1 MPHCPLL
8 HSLATEVCM
17 GAKRLTDE
25 QMQSFIRSGYI
36 EVVPDL
42 PPEFHSEMFSK
53 IEHLYETEGNPGN
66 NILPRIPELH
76 HLFEDQTVHGALC
89 SLLGDDYYQ
98 DAHRFV
104 HFNKPHSDGQTLHK
118 DSFTRRRHHT
128 RWLVTFYYPQD
139 TPLEMGPT
147 GVLPG
152 SQYFNTIPEDSYAR
166 EYGLAG
172 PAGRVAIANYDIVH
186 RGLPNKTEKNRYM
199 AKFLFN
205 RMSEPTKPTWDYQ
218 NSDWPLSDDPRD
230 LIWAYL
236 WDWHKGAPQ
245 PNNSGSIGD
254 LVRDMV
260 SADETNALNAAY
272 TLAGIGQPAV
282 KPLID
287 VMLDGS
293 AEEWI
298 LGRDTRRR
306 PPGFTTPAANASYAL
321 AAIGSPAIPQLIQAL
336 DTATIPERDLTIQVL
351 SDMGIQGEQAI
362 PALAQSLADPAPAIR
377 AQAAEGLGQIA
388 QRATQPLPAL
398 TSALQD
404 RDETVRRNA
413 ALSLGK
419 LAANSADAVPDL
431 ERSIGDPNRYVVA
444 NTFEALDRIG
454 TPEAHDTLIKHLKTA
469 RWCPITAPG
478 SLY

>member
-1 MPHCPLL
+1 
-8 HSLATEVCM
+8 
-17 GAKRLTDE
+17 
-25 QMQSFIRSGYI
+25 
-36 EVVPDL
+36 
-42 PPEFHSEMFSK
+42 
-53 IEHLYETEGNPGN
+53 
-66 NILPRIPELH
+66 
-76 HLFEDQTVHGALC
+76 
-89 SLLGDDYYQ
+89 
-98 DAHRFV
+98 
-104 HFNKPHSDGQTLHK
+104 
-118 DSFTRRRHHT
+118 
-128 RWLVTFYYPQD
+128 
-139 TPLEMGPT
+139 MGPT

-152 SQYFNTIPEDSYAR
+152 SQYFNTIPEDSYTR

-230 LIWAYL
+230 LLWAYL
-236 WDWHKGAPQ
+236 WDWRKGAPQ

-272 TLAGIGQPAV
+272 TLAGIGQPSV

-362 PALAQSLADPAPAIR
+362 PALAESLADPAPAIR

-404 RDETVRRNA
+404 TDETVRRNA

-444 NTFEALDRIG
+444 NAFEALDRIG

>member
-152 SQYFNTIPEDSYAR
+152 SQYFNTIPEDSYTR